1 MICFPSFS
9 AIVKKSGLPITEDMT
24 SAYFDGSMGGMP
36 GAPGAAAAAAAGVAA
51 AVAAFDAPPSPPAPA
66 APPPPSR
73 LACSDCVI
81 DANAGL
87 LAMDSAISRMLGS
100 LSTDERAEKSKAAP
114 PPPPGA
120 AIVERLTERKTKRKA
135 RERERSGEKNCG
147 KKG

>member
-9 AIVKKSGLPITEDMT
+9 AIVKKSGLPITDDMT

-36 GAPGAAAAAAAGVAA
+36 GAPGAAAAPAAAAAGAA
-51 AVAAFDAPPSPPAPA
+51 AASAFDAPSPPAA

-87 LAMDSAISRMLGS
+87 LAIDSAISRMLGS
-100 LSTDERAEKSKAAP
+100 LSTDERAEKSKGA
-114 PPPPGA
+114 PPPGA
-120 AIVERLTERKTKRKA
+120 AIV
-135 RERERSGEKNCG
+135 
-147 KKG
+147 